1 MSTVKLTTVE
11 GHEIELDE
19 ADHAKLVAW
28 PDLDL
33 TQIHVVGDD
42 ALHALK
48 PSTGKLHALT
58 LEEMLDIPAK
68 ECNRCLRMLPVI
80 VFPTSGTSGGYRK
93 ICASCRNA
101 ARRAK
106 CLDADALEA
115 SLVAPVTGEPTSKLM
130 QRHVEKQ
137 AERAAKQAAKPF
149 MVKVDGEPL
158 PAPPVEVGDT
168 VTRVPLCAPDRTFM
182 GYARVDTG
190 AYRVLTGPTLR
201 GDRML
206 WYLQLHGFI
215 TLRTVDSVQ
224 GSAIRRVV
232 NLMEEH
238 GLPGTV
244 EVERVEYPAEVSQ
257 ALRGHP

>member
-1 MSTVKLTTVE
+1 MSTAKLTTVE

-19 ADHAKLVAW
+19 ADHAKLMAW

-48 PSTGKLHALT
+48 SSTGKLHALT
-58 LEEMLDIPAK
+58 LEEMLDIPTK
-68 ECNRCLRMLPVI
+68 DCTGCLRMLPVI
-80 VFPTSGTSGGYRK
+80 VFPTSGTSGSYRNT
-93 ICASCRNA
+93 CACCRST

-106 CLDADALEA
+106 RQVNAEALEA

-130 QRHVEKQ
+130 RRHVEKQ

-158 PAPPVEVGDT
+158 PAPRVEVGDT

-182 GYARVDTG
+182 GYARVDTP
-190 AYRVLTGPTLR
+190 AYRVLTGPMLR
-201 GDRML
+201 GDRAL
-206 WYLQLHGFI
+206 WYLQSGGYI
-215 TLRTVDSVQ
+215 TLRAFDPIRR
-224 GSAIRRVV
+224 SAIRRLA
-232 NLMEEH
+232 NLMDEH
-238 GLPGTV
+238 GLPGTI
-244 EVERVEYPAEVSQ
+244 EVEQVPYP
-257 ALRGHP
+257 R

>member
-11 GHEIELDE
+11 GHEIELDR
-19 ADHAKLVAW
+19 ADHATLMAW

-68 ECNRCLRMLPVI
+68 ECNRCRRMLPVI

-93 ICASCRNA
+93 ICASCRSA

-106 CLDADALEA
+106 HRADAEALEA
-115 SLVAPVTGEPTSKLM
+115 SLVAPVTGEPKGMLKRYAEKL
-130 QRHVEKQ
+130 
-137 AERAAKQAAKPF
+137 AESGKPP
-149 MVKVDGEPL
+149 MVMVGGKL
-158 PAPPVEVGDT
+158 APAPSIQVGHT
-168 VTRVPLCAPDRTFM
+168 ITRVPLCAPDKAFI
-182 GYARVDTG
+182 GYARVATA
-190 AYRVLTGPTLR
+190 AYRVLTGPILR
-201 GDRML
+201 ADRML
-206 WYLQLHGFI
+206 WYLQPHGFI
-215 TLRTVDSVQ
+215 TLRTPDSVQ

-244 EVERVEYPAEVSQ
+244 EVERVEYPVEVSQ
-257 ALRGHP
+257 ARQGHP